1 MRQFLPAELIG
12 FSFSQMKSPAFQFY
26 ANDFL
31 HGTAF
36 FTAAQTGGFIRL
48 LCHQWGH
55 GAIPDDARIMRQLTG
70 CTDEDL
76 AFILQKFTHNA
87 DGLLENRR
95 LEAVRR
101 EQKKYARKQAANAKA
116 RWGKEL
122 HRPKSDAKTMPPHMP
137 LAMPKASQTPSQN
150 DALQSSDFS
159 LLSKGLRPQGASPL
173 ELRSTRTRGS
183 EPNAARGGVQDPR
196 KKTEEKTREIE
207 RIETE
212 TDAQRYAREAAEA
225 ANAAFGAPGE
235 DAP

>member
-1 MRQFLPAELIG
+1 
-12 FSFSQMKSPAFQFY
+12 MKSPAFQFY

-76 AFILQKFTHNA
+76 AFILQKFAHNA

-101 EQKKYARKQAANAKA
+101 EQKKYARKQAANAKV

-137 LAMPKASQTPSQN
+137 TAIPKSSQTPSQT
-150 DALQSSDFS
+150 DALQSSVFS
-159 LLSKGLRPQGASPL
+159 LHNKGLRPQGASPL
-173 ELRSTRTRGS
+173 ELRSTRTRGV
-183 EPNAARGGVQDPR
+183 EPNAARGGVQDPAQ
-196 KKTEEKTREIE
+196 KNAEKNREIE
-207 RIETE
+207 RIESE
-212 TDAQRYAREAAEA
+212 TDAERYAREAAEA
-225 ANAAFGAPGE
+225 ANAAFGKIGE

>member
-1 MRQFLPAELIG
+1 LRQFPPARLTG
-12 FSFSQMKSPAFQFY
+12 FHFDSMKSPAFQFY

-76 AFILQKFTHNA
+76 AFVLQKFTHNA
-87 DGLLENRR
+87 DGLLINQR

-101 EQKKYARKQAANAKA
+101 EQKKYARKQASNAKA

-122 HRPKSDAKTMPPHMP
+122 QRPKSDAKTMPPHMP
-137 LAMPKASQTPSQN
+137 QPMPKSSQTPSQT
-150 DALQSSDFS
+150 DALQSSYF
-159 LLSKGLRPQGASPL
+159 LLQDKGLRPQGASPL
-173 ELRSTRTRGS
+173 EHRSTRARGS
-183 EPNAARGGVQDPR
+183 EPNAARGGVQDPQQKNDG
-196 KKTEEKTREIE
+196 KKQESAEE
-207 RIETE
+207 
-212 TDAQRYAREAAEA
+212 RYAREATES
-225 ANAAFGAPGE
+225 ANAAFGAEGE